1 MRGSTKL
8 LLAFAI
14 FGVFTNIGSLL
25 YAGQWDRAVGP
36 ARSVETATRE
46 VRRRIDRLCPNQF
59 LSSHPAQLERAAQL
73 MIEKLRSNFSH
84 PSNIAFLLEDMNS
97 LHERV
102 QIMGQQVARRH
113 NDHLLRTQLD
123 HLARRMTEL
132 KLAIRRSIDASG
144 GNCGNRDYQSNY
156 RGGFLDDRH
165 EWDDRFYGNSAYQ
178 DSLHRNRFSDDRYFP
193 QNDWNQHYNSIPLSP
208 PNGHSDGFNNWSNP
222 RYRPGDVNIYR
233 DRTGTVK
240 GAIQTQN
247 GRYSITI
254 GGRRF

>member
-8 LLAFAI
+8 LLAFTI

-36 ARSVETATRE
+36 ARSVETAARE

-59 LSSHPAQLERAAQL
+59 LSSQPAQLERAAQL

-84 PSNIAFLLEDMNS
+84 PSDIAFLLQDMNS

-102 QIMGQQVARRH
+102 QSIGQQVARRH

-123 HLARRMTEL
+123 HLARRITEL
-132 KLAIRRSIDASG
+132 KLAVRRSIDASG
-144 GNCGNRDYQSNY
+144 GNCGIRDHQSNY
-156 RGGFLDDRH
+156 RGGFSDDRH
-165 EWDDRFYGNSAYQ
+165 DWDDRFYGNGAYQ

-193 QNDWNQHYNSIPLSP
+193 QDDWNQHFNSNTLPNHYYN
-208 PNGHSDGFNNWSNP
+208 GFNNPIS
-222 RYRPGDVNIYR
+222 RPGDVNIYR
-233 DRTGTVK
+233 DRN
-240 GAIQTQN
+240 GAVQGSIQTQN